1 MDLPCLVK
9 QKLICARHTCHDGH
23 TISLSSTEGLQ
34 SIPFAKGLQV
44 ICGGKSGRE
53 SVGVRRRLQ
62 TMPGWLH
69 SIRVALQLPPVGTL
83 LSYIYD
89 ILCLQETRL
98 LMAEQQFLTNSTS
111 LHCLWGSPVTGNSRC
126 GVGIVVN
133 ATKFAKYLQIVARR
147 IILATL
153 SGPQV
158 VFKLRYFICVTTVPF
173 CCTTCMALPGLGN
186 LRRLSGHAG
195 SRALPANSVG
205 DSNAESEA
213 IIYTQSLLGTPW
225 HDVADMSNGPSFTPA
240 IRARDHA
247 STMFGVRMWRGLF
260 APASHVKATYSLIKD
275 IASCSVPSLP
285 FASRLHFT
293 PRQACA
299 FGHVVA
305 PEKPLTCTMPVE
317 FHAALRS
324 KDVDTAASI

>member
-1 MDLPCLVK
+1 MCCRDIVATVVPEKAETLLVKVFNGMDLPCLVK

-69 SIRVALQLPPVGTL
+69 

-158 VFKLRYFICVTTVPF
+158 VFKLRYFIWVTTVPF

-213 IIYTQSLLGTPW
+213 IIYMQCLLGTPW

-275 IASCSVPSLP
+275 IYSILQCP
-285 FASRLHFT
+285 FAAL
-293 PRQACA
+293 C
-299 FGHVVA
+299 
-305 PEKPLTCTMPVE
+305 KPLA
-317 FHAALRS
+317 FHSQAGLRFW
-324 KDVDTAASI
+324 TRGCA